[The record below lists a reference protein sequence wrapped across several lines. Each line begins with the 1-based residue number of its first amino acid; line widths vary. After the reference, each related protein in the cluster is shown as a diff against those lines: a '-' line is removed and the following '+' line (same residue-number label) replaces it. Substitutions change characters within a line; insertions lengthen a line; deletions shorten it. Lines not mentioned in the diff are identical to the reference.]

1 MYPVPF
7 WKGTK
12 DIQWKKIIFL
22 TDGVGTIAYVYAKKW
37 PLTYTSHRMQKLKR
51 ILGAGVKRKTI
62 KLLEENVGRD
72 IHNLW

>member
-22 TDGVGTIAYVYAKKW
+22 TDGVGTIAYVYAKK
-37 PLTYTSHRMQKLKR
+37 
-51 ILGAGVKRKTI
+51 
-62 KLLEENVGRD
+62 
-72 IHNLW
+72 